1 MSSSVKQTVNI
12 HIHEKSEKKK
22 RRRRRKKVSTSG
34 SIRSINRTLPSSS
47 SSSQGVIPQR
57 RFSQQQLIALPE
69 GDKAL
74 GQSGMLGYKVPQPQ
88 QLMYQKELMK
98 LAMKEYEAEVEG
110 KSLKDRVT
118 PVGGIPRG
126 IAPSTTPQGI
136 EPSPTPR
143 KQKAVVLK
151 PLKDIH
157 IESIMRTR
165 RDEAIADF
173 NIKTEN
179 KNKRTINK
187 EIRQKHEELVGS
199 ISPIPLGVGEGA
211 IPLGIVSTGVTRSFR
226 LLPSTSASYS
236 FIANFINSF

>member
-34 SIRSINRTLPSSS
+34 SIRGINRSLSLP

-74 GQSGMLGYKVPQPQ
+74 GQSGMLGYKVPHPQ

-126 IAPSTTPQGI
+126 TVPIPLGVGEGTIPL
-136 EPSPTPR
+136 PTPR

-151 PLKDIH
+151 PLKDIN

-199 ISPIPLGVGEGA
+199 ISPIPLGVGEG
-211 IPLGIVSTGVTRSFR
+211 SR
-226 LLPSTSASYS
+226 
-236 FIANFINSF
+236 

>member
-34 SIRSINRTLPSSS
+34 SIRGINRSLSLP

-126 IAPSTTPQGI
+126 TVPIPLGVGEGAIPL
-136 EPSPTPR
+136 PTPR

-151 PLKDIH
+151 PLKDIN

-199 ISPIPLGVGEGA
+199 ISPIPLGVGEG
-211 IPLGIVSTGVTRSFR
+211 SR
-226 LLPSTSASYS
+226 
-236 FIANFINSF
+236 

>member
-1 MSSSVKQTVNI
+1 MSSRRITTKKDGVNQTVNI

-34 SIRSINRTLPSSS
+34 SIRSINRSLPSSS

-88 QLMYQKELMK
+88 QLTYQKELLK
-98 LAMKEYEAEVEG
+98 LAMREYEAEVEG
-110 KSLKDRVT
+110 KSLKERVT
-118 PVGGIPRG
+118 PVETIPERVDL
-126 IAPSTTPQGI
+126 TPLPISG
-136 EPSPTPR
+136 TPR

-199 ISPIPLGVGEGA
+199 ISPIPLGVGEG
-211 IPLGIVSTGVTRSFR
+211 SR
-226 LLPSTSASYS
+226 
-236 FIANFINSF
+236 

>member
-1 MSSSVKQTVNI
+1 MSSRRITTKKDGVNQTVNI

-88 QLMYQKELMK
+88 QLTYQKELLK
-98 LAMKEYEAEVEG
+98 LAMREYEAEVEG
-110 KSLKDRVT
+110 KSLKERVT
-118 PVGGIPRG
+118 PVETIPRG
-126 IAPSTTPQGI
+126 IAPSPTPSGI
-136 EPSPTPR
+136 GSGTPR

-199 ISPIPLGVGEGA
+199 ISPIPLGVGEG
-211 IPLGIVSTGVTRSFR
+211 SR
-226 LLPSTSASYS
+226 
-236 FIANFINSF
+236 

>member
-34 SIRSINRTLPSSS
+34 SIRGINRSLSLP

-74 GQSGMLGYKVPQPQ
+74 GQSGMLGYKVPHPQ

-199 ISPIPLGVGEGA
+199 ISPIPLGVGEG
-211 IPLGIVSTGVTRSFR
+211 SR
-226 LLPSTSASYS
+226 
-236 FIANFINSF
+236 

>member
-34 SIRSINRTLPSSS
+34 SIRGINRSLSLP

-74 GQSGMLGYKVPQPQ
+74 GQSGMLGYKVPHPQ

-110 KSLKDRVT
+110 KSLKERVT
-118 PVGGIPRG
+118 PVETIPRG
-126 IAPSTTPQGI
+126 IAPSPTPSGI
-136 EPSPTPR
+136 GSGTPR

-187 EIRQKHEELVGS
+187 EIRQKHEELVGG
-199 ISPIPLGVGEGA
+199 IPPSP
-211 IPLGIVSTGVTRSFR
+211 
-226 LLPSTSASYS
+226 
-236 FIANFINSF
+236 